1 MNIDG
6 FRPRMEVRIAN
17 LRGNPN
23 FTNLDKLMNKEDF
36 LSFTEQILK
45 TSKTMSQMMISY
57 TKEMGNLLA
66 LISSV

>member
-6 FRPRMEVRIAN
+6 FRPRMEVRTAN
-17 LRGNPN
+17 LRVDSN
-23 FTNLDKLMNKEDF
+23 FTNLDKLMNF

-45 TSKTMSQMMISY
+45 TSNTMSQMMISY

>member
-17 LRGNPN
+17 LRVDPN
-23 FTNLDKLMNKEDF
+23 FTNLDKLMNF

-45 TSKTMSQMMISY
+45 TSNTMSQMMISY
-57 TKEMGNLLA
+57 TREMGNLLA